1 MLTKYAPMLF
11 MRFRE
16 GNNIDVGLLKDD
28 TSKAGKFDKFMNK
41 IAFTPISKIDQFVV
55 GAIWNASLEQTKNS
69 KSYEDFSEE
78 HYKKAAELTERA
90 VIRSQANYIPLYRPE
105 LLRSRNAV
113 VQLSTMFMSEPLQS
127 FSLLV
132 SSADKIRVAKK
143 LLKSEDPKVRQQGE
157 ELLSKAKPEWARAT
171 GVVVVD
177 SILLTIIAQV
187 FAWLKDLSSEEEEE
201 DKVASILTDF
211 AGNYIGMIPF
221 VRDIANMAMSGYKN
235 NDMYDS
241 AMNTIGQA
249 VINLG
254 DVFKKFVSSDSYD
267 EAELKDNLHKTLLG
281 VSQILGIP
289 VRNLENYTKGIVD
302 KFSPS
307 TAYKIDKFFSDGN
320 TASYMSELKIAL
332 QKGDDSLADA
342 IVQAFLT
349 EEKIPISQ
357 NELRDAMKDLYAE
370 GYNAFPKSIYN
381 SIAVNGEEY
390 TLSQRDKRV
399 FKSTYSQANDATLKM
414 MKSELYKTASSE
426 VKAKA
431 IKEVYD
437 YYFNLAAE
445 DLTGES
451 IISDKDKLFTSVFD
465 VGELILV
472 EKVASAL
479 SSDRDGEGAI
489 ISGTRKKK
497 VQQLIQGLN
506 LTAVKKYML
515 MGYLGY
521 KNLLGRSQVRTYIQS
536 LRLTKTQKEKLFE
549 YSGY

>member
-1 MLTKYAPMLF
+1 
-11 MRFRE
+11 
-16 GNNIDVGLLKDD
+16 
-28 TSKAGKFDKFMNK
+28 
-41 IAFTPISKIDQFVV
+41 
-55 GAIWNASLEQTKNS
+55 
-69 KSYEDFSEE
+69 
-78 HYKKAAELTERA
+78 
-90 VIRSQANYIPLYRPE
+90 
-105 LLRSRNAV
+105 
-113 VQLSTMFMSEPLQS
+113 
-127 FSLLV
+127 
-132 SSADKIRVAKK
+132 
-143 LLKSEDPKVRQQGE
+143 
-157 ELLSKAKPEWARAT
+157 
-171 GVVVVD
+171 
-177 SILLTIIAQV
+177 
-187 FAWLKDLSSEEEEE
+187 
-201 DKVASILTDF
+201 
-211 AGNYIGMIPF
+211 MIPF